1 MAHQIIKCA
10 GFFPGQASL
19 AYFFFLGP
27 SESSKMSGETVH
39 AGWTEDEEG
48 VGNSQT
54 SGFSTGG
61 AKKILQ
67 KNLLGRIQ
75 VHVHTGNYP
84 AIKNR
89 REGER
94 RRRRGECPIGIK
106 LRGGWVRIGRRTKRL
121 SKWTL
126 LHWSRSHGEA
136 WITTTIIITWTLL
149 VKEKKIQIVC
159 MYNFKNFVH
168 ENIKS
173 P

>member
-1 MAHQIIKCA
+1 M
-10 GFFPGQASL
+10 
-19 AYFFFLGP
+19 
-27 SESSKMSGETVH
+27 
-39 AGWTEDEEG
+39 EDEEG

-89 REGER
+89 RKGER

-106 LRGGWVRIGRRTKRL
+106 LRGGRVRIGRRAKRL

-126 LHWSRSHGEA
+126 LH
-136 WITTTIIITWTLL
+136 
-149 VKEKKIQIVC
+149 
-159 MYNFKNFVH
+159 
-168 ENIKS
+168 
-173 P
+173 